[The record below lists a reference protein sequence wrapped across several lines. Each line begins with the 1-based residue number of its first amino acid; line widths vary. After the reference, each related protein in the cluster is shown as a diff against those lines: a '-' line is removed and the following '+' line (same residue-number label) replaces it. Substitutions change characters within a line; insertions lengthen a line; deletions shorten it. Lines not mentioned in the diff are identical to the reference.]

1 MTGQGEGGDLWVRRR
16 AEKDRKRRQKLRKR
30 LEAEGCSEALIERI
44 IAQERH
50 KDLVARHGEYDARAA
65 LRKNARRHPAD
76 AGYEPSVGDPLLRG
90 SARATGVTAKVVRR
104 KSTITKY
111 QYDRIRGDT
120 ALRKE
125 KS

>member
-1 MTGQGEGGDLWVRRR
+1 MTEQGERGELWVRRR

-44 IAQERH
+44 IAQER
-50 KDLVARHGEYDARAA
+50 LI
-65 LRKNARRHPAD
+65 L
-76 AGYEPSVGDPLLRG
+76 SLL
-90 SARATGVTAKVVRR
+90 RR

-125 KS
+125 KE